1 MKTDHSVSGLNIV
14 NLPKVV
20 RATSAIN
27 VGLGWAVRALR
38 QVNVPLLA
46 ETVILTTGVICAIR
60 IFSRS
65 SFSGTGWFVVP
76 AALAVA
82 AVAPSA
88 VKKNGFADFGLRL
101 RQIKSSL
108 HVLGWVC
115 LLVFPA
121 MLGLL
126 WLLKT
131 YGLLMPMPPE
141 LAKSQNRVA
150 WLLYQ
155 FLYVAVSEEMFFRGY
170 LQNNILS
177 MTSSHT
183 STHQRLCQ
191 WTSIIVS
198 AAVFA
203 AAHIVVF
210 GQIIS
215 VLTFLPGLVLGWLL
229 IRTKSLLAPILFH
242 GISNVCYLVIVTSLA

>member
-1 MKTDHSVSGLNIV
+1 VKTDHSVSGLNIV

-20 RATSAIN
+20 GVTSALN
-27 VGLGWAVRALR
+27 VCLGWAGRTVR
-38 QVNVPLLA
+38 QVNLPLLA
-46 ETVILTTGVICAIR
+46 ETVILTTGVICVIG

-76 AALAVA
+76 ATLAVA
-82 AVAPSA
+82 AVTPAA
-88 VKKNGFADFGLRL
+88 VKKSAFPDFGLSL
-101 RQIKSSL
+101 RQITSSL
-108 HVLGWVC
+108 QVLAWVC

-121 MLGLL
+121 MFGLL
-126 WLLKT
+126 WLLKS
-131 YGLLMPMPPE
+131 YGLLIPLPPV
-141 LAKSQNRVA
+141 LVKSQSRVA

-155 FLYVAVSEEMFFRGY
+155 FLYVAVAEEMFFRGY

-177 MTSSHT
+177 IISSQTSS
-183 STHQRLCQ
+183 HQRLCQ
-191 WTSIIVS
+191 WISIVVS
-198 AAVFA
+198 ASVFA
-203 AAHIVVF
+203 AAHVVVL